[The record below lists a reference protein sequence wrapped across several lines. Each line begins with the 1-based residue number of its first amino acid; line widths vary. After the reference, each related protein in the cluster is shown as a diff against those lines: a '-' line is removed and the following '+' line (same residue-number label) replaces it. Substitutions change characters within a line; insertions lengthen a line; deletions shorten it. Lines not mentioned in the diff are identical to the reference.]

1 MNTRYGAPWG
11 RPLKLTSALATLL
24 CLGIA
29 AWSFAG
35 PSSVK
40 WVGYLP
46 LAFALGSALFM
57 VRGFELSKD
66 ALRVQRPFWTTCLPL
81 ADLVT
86 GEYDPAA
93 MRRSIRTLGNGGF
106 YSYTGY
112 YRNQALGSYRAYVTD
127 LDRAVVLRFTNR
139 RVVISPDDPVRF
151 LRELR
156 ALTGK
161 GAIPDEP

>member
-1 MNTRYGAPWG
+1 MNTHYAAPWG
-11 RPLKLTSALATLL
+11 RPLKITSVFATLL

-35 PSSVK
+35 PSSIK

-66 ALRVQRPFWTTCLPL
+66 ALRVKRLFWTTRLPL
-81 ADLVT
+81 ADLAT
-86 GEYDPAA
+86 AEWDPAA

-112 YRNQALGSYRAYVTD
+112 YRNKALGSYRAYVTD
-127 LDRAVVLRFTNR
+127 LDRAVVLRFTDR
-139 RVVISPDDPVRF
+139 RLVISPDDPAGF
-151 LRELR
+151 LRELQT
-156 ALTGK
+156 LTGK
-161 GAIPDEP
+161 GTAPDGP

>member
-1 MNTRYGAPWG
+1 MNTHYAAPWG
-11 RPLKLTSALATLL
+11 RPLKITSVFATLL

-35 PSSVK
+35 PSSIK

-66 ALRVQRPFWTTCLPL
+66 ALRVKRLFWTTRLPL
-81 ADLVT
+81 ADLAT
-86 GEYDPAA
+86 AEWDPAA

-112 YRNQALGSYRAYVTD
+112 YRNKALGSYRAYVTD
-127 LDRAVVLRFTNR
+127 LDRAVVLRFTDR
-139 RVVISPDDPVRF
+139 RLVISPDDPAGF
-151 LRELR
+151 LRELQ